1 VNSLFV
7 SSCRFPGWAD
17 RRNRGGLEGIRD
29 AFLERRLRSDHR
41 EFDPVPLPPGDD
53 ALDVGHVPK
62 EDVLRAPTDA
72 GILVRHGG
80 VDVRLAS
87 MERFDDR
94 MLAASAPDHQDLH
107 DPMRRKRPSG
117 FLVSRTRVE
126 HLDHFGG
133 CMSLRKFPSESS
145 NVTTLPHG

>member
-1 VNSLFV
+1 M
-7 SSCRFPGWAD
+7 
-17 RRNRGGLEGIRD
+17 RNRAVPPIFFSRISRPYANASALLE
-29 AFLERRLRSDHR
+29 
-41 EFDPVPLPPGDD
+41 
-53 ALDVGHVPK
+53 
-62 EDVLRAPTDA
+62 EDVLRAPTNS
-72 GILVRHGG
+72 GIVVRHGG

-87 MERFDDR
+87 TERFDDR

-107 DPMRRKRPSG
+107 DPMRRRWLSG